1 MRIVLSLQSSNVEK
15 LNLIFP
21 MCKFIS
27 VQYIRWLVM
36 HICGRF
42 FVFSQQGSKERN
54 KICVAVVRGLSK
66 LYFISIIMKMF
77 LLFLQKR
84 RRDLISLG
92 VCQFA
97 LETQTLTAINHQWI
111 IYNINVFLVLD
122 KCCVFFFFFHRGV
135 RDGVKG

>member
-42 FVFSQQGSKERN
+42 LFFPSRVPKNEI
-54 KICVAVVRGLSK
+54 KYVVRSLSK
-66 LYFISIIMKMF
+66 LYFISITMKMF

-92 VCQFA
+92 VCQVA
-97 LETQTLTAINHQWI
+97 LETLTLTAINH
-111 IYNINVFLVLD
+111 
-122 KCCVFFFFFHRGV
+122 
-135 RDGVKG
+135 